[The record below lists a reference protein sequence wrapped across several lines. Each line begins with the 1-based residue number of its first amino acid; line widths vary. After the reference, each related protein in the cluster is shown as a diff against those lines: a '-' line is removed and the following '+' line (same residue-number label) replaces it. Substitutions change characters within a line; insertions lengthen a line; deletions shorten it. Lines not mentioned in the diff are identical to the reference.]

1 MIGMNEH
8 PEEWAHRPEE
18 RTVSDLVECLREH
31 AYRVGPNDSNYD
43 PEPLDL
49 ETAAADRIE
58 ELQDRVV
65 ELEAEVELNQRHIVA
80 LQEETVRREIRL
92 KEAEAEVG
100 RLLTA
105 LWNIVNDGDACVEA
119 NEGICPYG
127 CRAPETARAALEG
140 DDG

>member
-43 PEPLDL
+43 PETLDL

-58 ELQDRVV
+58 D
-65 ELEAEVELNQRHIVA
+65 LEAENNRLRALVRELADDLDEKSAQPP
-80 LQEETVRREIRL
+80 RE
-92 KEAEAEVG
+92 G
-100 RLLTA
+100 RADTHA
-105 LWNIVNDGDACVEA
+105 SIGS
-119 NEGICPYG
+119 
-127 CRAPETARAALEG
+127 
-140 DDG
+140 

>member
-1 MIGMNEH
+1 MG
-8 PEEWAHRPEE
+8 
-18 RTVSDLVECLREH
+18 DLVERLREH

-43 PEPLDL
+43 PETLDL

-92 KEAEAEVG
+92 KEAEAEVE
-100 RLLTA
+100 RLRA
-105 LWNIVNDGDACVEA
+105 EA
-119 NEGICPYG
+119 ETERLR
-127 CRAPETARAALEG
+127 RAITSYAARDALEG
-140 DDG
+140 RR